1 MFEEETEVAR
11 KEPIDRGLVRA
22 VVGVYARIS
31 GVTYEDA
38 HQILT
43 TGTPKGAK
51 IAPDKWEAS
60 RFDDEYRRARMDVC
74 RKHYQGMTT
83 ARR

>member
-31 GVTYEDA
+31 GVTYQDA
-38 HQILT
+38 HQILR
-43 TGTPKGAK
+43 TGKRKGAK

-74 RKHYQGMTT
+74 RKHYQGMT
-83 ARR
+83 AR